1 MKAHEIVEG
10 VLATVGFTTIVGGIA
25 ICTANAVAKK
35 KNAPNENTDEASE
48 VTEKEVPDNEEID
61 TSDADVEEN
70 KEEK

>member
-10 VLATVGFTTIVGGIA
+10 VLATVGFTTIDGGIA
-25 ICTANAVAKK
+25 ICTANAVVKK
-35 KNAPNENTDEASE
+35 KNATNKSTDEASE